1 MTAMAHLLR
10 WGLGAVLLYAGAVK
24 ALDPGAFAASLGNY
38 RLFPEF
44 LLAPLG
50 TVLPWLEITCGG
62 ALILNRLTLG
72 AATVCVGLG
81 LGFVIALGSAWGRG
95 LDIDC
100 GCFGGGAGS
109 GNVALALLR
118 AAGILAAAVALSVL
132 TARRGRLPG
141 N

>member
-1 MTAMAHLLR
+1 MNAIPHLLR
-10 WGLGAVLLYAGAVK
+10 WALGAVMLYAGAVK

-38 RLFPEF
+38 RLFTDF

-50 TVLPWLEITCGG
+50 TVLPWLEIVCGG
-62 ALILNRLTLG
+62 ALVLNRLTLG

-81 LGFVIALGSAWGRG
+81 LGFVTALGSAWGRG

-100 GCFGGGAGS
+100 GCFGGGSAGS

-118 AAGILAAAVALSVL
+118 AAGILVAAVALWVL
-132 TARRGRLPG
+132 TARRARR
-141 N
+141 